1 MGGGIPL
8 TYALALRFQNA
19 EIEIFEPEYCTI
31 LHMQA
36 ERIIQTIA
44 AWVKTCPAIQAAALV
59 GSQARGVARPDSDID
74 LVLLVTAPETFRL
87 DAGWLHEIDWN
98 LIGTRPARWV
108 DEDYGA
114 LWSRR
119 LWLEPGGDEIEFG
132 FALPAW
138 AEARPIDPGTRRVI
152 ADGCRSLHD
161 PQGMLSGLCIEVREQ
176 GA

>member
-1 MGGGIPL
+1 LYNP
-8 TYALALRFQNA
+8 RVQ
-19 EIEIFEPEYCTI
+19 PD
-31 LHMQA
+31 
-36 ERIIQTIA
+36 RIIQTIA
-44 AWVKTCPAIQAAALV
+44 AWVKTRPEIQAAALV
-59 GSQARGVARPDSDID
+59 GSHARGVARPDSDID

-87 DAGWLHEIDWN
+87 DAAWPHEINWN
-98 LIGTRPARWV
+98 LIGTRPARWI

-138 AEARPIDPGTRRVI
+138 ADARRIDPLTRRVI

-161 PQGMLSGLCIEVREQ
+161 PQGLLSRLCIAVREQ